1 MVSLGGTRAATSYK
15 GEETCLPAVGT
26 IDISGGTFSCSISLS
41 CSFFN
46 KKKKICSPIQIH
58 FMSPV
63 PAHCGHILHRATL
76 IVSGPVIAS
85 EWCALI
91 ACKLLQHQF
100 VWLSLEGATGLRA
113 LCETGKDWSPR
124 EVLSASFPSFSLD
137 LILDESIQRSQE
149 GCPLRKRSV
158 FTPLICKSSDGQKPP
173 ASLAR
178 SLRWFYQFLQKEI

>member
-1 MVSLGGTRAATSYK
+1 MGLGLPRRIRERRPAYLLSGQSTFQ
-15 GEETCLPAVGT
+15 EEPFHVQYLSPAHFLT
-26 IDISGGTFSCSISLS
+26 
-41 CSFFN
+41 
-46 KKKKICSPIQIH
+46 KKKKICPPIQIH

-124 EVLSASFPSFSLD
+124 EVLSASFPSISLD